1 MVTSKI
7 KVKVADV
14 MTNEVVVVKAN
25 ENVRKA
31 ATLMGKHGVGCVIV
45 VDSHDKPIG
54 IITARDFMSRVVA
67 KGLNMDEVTCREV
80 MSTPLMT
87 IEPQAPLTVAINKMA
102 KSGVGRLIVMGGGK
116 LIGIITEK
124 DVLKVAPALIEVS
137 ASRGEVEE
145 SYVREVQVGYCEVC
159 GEWSDDLREVN
170 GHFLCEECR
179 GEYSTFE

>member
-1 MVTSKI
+1 VVTPKL
-7 KVKVADV
+7 KVADV
-14 MTNEVVVVKAN
+14 MSGEVVVVRADEKAK
-25 ENVRKA
+25 KA
-31 ATLMGKHGVGCVIV
+31 AMLMGKHGIGCVIV
-45 VDSHDKPIG
+45 VDSRDKPIG

-67 KGLNMDEVTCREV
+67 KGLNADEVTCREV
-80 MSTPLMT
+80 MTTPLMT
-87 IEPQAPLTVAINKMA
+87 IEPQAPLAVAISKMA
-102 KSGVGRLIVMGGGK
+102 KNRVGRLIVMDRGK

-137 ASRGEVEE
+137 TSRGEVEE
-145 SYVREVQVGYCEVC
+145 SYVREIQAGYCEVC